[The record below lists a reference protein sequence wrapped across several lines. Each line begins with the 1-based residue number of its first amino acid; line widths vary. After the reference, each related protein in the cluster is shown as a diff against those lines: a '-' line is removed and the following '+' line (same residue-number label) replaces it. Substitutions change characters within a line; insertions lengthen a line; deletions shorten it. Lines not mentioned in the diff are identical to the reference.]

1 MLSRTQSHGS
11 KRTPTNQNFTS
22 NLIKHNQ
29 GGGCVQPYLNERSV
43 CPVPAVCLV
52 FCRPDMLEEGGEK
65 VRQVES
71 RSDAAWLLALRTTNS
86 AHLIVCHS
94 AVTCSSERRQVLF
107 PHAPKIREVADQ
119 VKIPR
124 DPGQA

>member
-1 MLSRTQSHGS
+1 
-11 KRTPTNQNFTS
+11 
-22 NLIKHNQ
+22 
-29 GGGCVQPYLNERSV
+29 
-43 CPVPAVCLV
+43 
-52 FCRPDMLEEGGEK
+52 MLEEGGEK